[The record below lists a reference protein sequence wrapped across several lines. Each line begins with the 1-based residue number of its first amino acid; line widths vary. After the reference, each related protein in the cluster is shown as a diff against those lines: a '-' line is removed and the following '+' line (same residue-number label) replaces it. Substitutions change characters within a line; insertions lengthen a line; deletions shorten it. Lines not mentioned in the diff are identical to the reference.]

1 MKYNN
6 FCHKY
11 FVKNYINLKMIFIFT
26 QNYAKTPEKSYL
38 LIKVYD
44 RKKLDLDHF
53 IYVIDDIFT
62 NHEIS
67 IIMVV

>member
-1 MKYNN
+1 MGYG
-6 FCHKY
+6 FLEIIP
-11 FVKNYINLKMIFIFT
+11 FPVPLPLILLEKNV
-26 QNYAKTPEKSYL
+26 YAKTPEKSYL